1 MSRVLAVA
9 SGKGGTG
16 KTSISVNVS
25 LALGR
30 MGRSVCLLDA
40 DLGLSNVDVLLGIS
54 PKLTLE
60 DVLFE
65 GVPLEKAILRAG
77 PGVDVIPGGSGVSR
91 LADLSREARS
101 TLASEFAKLDG
112 YDYLVVDGS
121 PGISSQVISLC
132 LACPELLMVVNP
144 DPSSLTDAYA
154 LVKVL
159 SENGLRRSPNV
170 VVNRAASPE
179 SAQNIFSRLRGAMTK
194 YLKLDARLL
203 GHIPNDPHVGAAAG
217 RQRPLVELYPA
228 SHAGRAVLALARA
241 LDSARLAAGTMA
253 SSPAAFMEGAL
264 VRMRE
269 SSPMRGRRGLS
280 EEAGKALDEA
290 LELLGELEAPR
301 GKASAASGQAASRAP
316 NSPGSDPAGHPQ
328 ILARLKSL
336 LQTVRNVAAQPPTG
350 APATK
355 PAPVRVAVISSDEA
369 IGDILAESLG
379 SSGLFV
385 STPGAGNGGEAE
397 AAVVFWRGEA
407 QTLARR
413 LAEVGGV
420 DYVLV
425 RSVASKDIPRLGRSP
440 REVMDM
446 PFRLEAL
453 AHAVRRCVRRTPAEH

>member
-1 MSRVLAVA
+1 MSRILSVA

-16 KTSISVNVS
+16 KTSISVNLS

-30 MGRSVCLLDA
+30 MGRTVCLLDA

-65 GVPLEKAILRAG
+65 GVPMEKAILRAG
-77 PGVDVIPGGSGVSR
+77 PGLDVIPGCSGVSR
-91 LADLSREARS
+91 LADLPREARA
-101 TLASEFAKLDG
+101 TLAKEFAKLEG

-132 LACPELLMVVNP
+132 LACPELLVVVNP

-159 SENGLRRSPNV
+159 FENGLRRSPNV
-170 VVNRAASPE
+170 VVNRAASAE
-179 SAQNIFSRLRGAMTK
+179 SARNIFGRLRAAMGK
-194 YLKLDARLL
+194 YLKLEANLL
-203 GHIPNDPHVGAAAG
+203 GHIPSDPHVGAAAG

-228 SHAGRAVLALARA
+228 SNAGRAMLALARS
-241 LDSARLAAGTMA
+241 LDEARLSAGTVA

-269 SSPMRGRRGLS
+269 SSTRRGQECLNP
-280 EEAGKALDEA
+280 EVRKTLDKALA
-290 LELLGELEAPR
+290 LVGLLETPR
-301 GKASAASGQAASRAP
+301 QIVNP
-316 NSPGSDPAGHPQ
+316 PEPGTEQ
-328 ILARLKSL
+328 RFVLARLKAL
-336 LQTVRNVAAQPPTG
+336 LQTARREAGPSG
-350 APATK
+350 EDAPKA
-355 PAPVRVAVISSDEA
+355 APVRVAVISSDEA

-379 SSGLFV
+379 SSGLSV
-385 STPGAGNGGEAE
+385 STKGFADSTDNGNARAD
-397 AAVVFWRGEA
+397 AAVVFWNGETA
-407 QTLARR
+407 ALARR
-413 LAEVGGV
+413 LAELGSI

-425 RSVASKDIPRLGRSP
+425 RSVASKDIPRLSRSP
-440 REVMDM
+440 AEVMDM

-453 AHAVRRCVRRTPAEH
+453 AHAVRRCADKTLQPAQ